1 MEYYSIIR
9 KNEILP
15 FAATW
20 MDLKGVMPSEISQR
34 KTNTVWY
41 HLYVE
46 SKKKIQQINEYK
58 KRKQT
63 HRYREQTRSYQEEE
77 ERGDRKYRGREI
89 RGTNYYV

>member
-46 SKKKIQQINEYK
+46 SKKKKIQQIDEYK
-58 KRKQT
+58 KKEADSQIQR
-63 HRYREQTRSYQEEE
+63 
-77 ERGDRKYRGREI
+77 
-89 RGTNYYV
+89 TN